1 MTEDE
6 INIVKSFL
14 LGFQDQLCDR
24 FESIDGCSSFIADK
38 WKRESGGGGES
49 RIIAGDGI
57 LKRRGKFFSCL
68 WG

>member
-1 MTEDE
+1 MNEDE

-24 FESIDGCSSFIADK
+24 FESIDGCSSFRADK

-49 RIIAGDGI
+49 GHGC
-57 LKRRGKFFSCL
+57 LLFGEPSC
-68 WG
+68 GQS